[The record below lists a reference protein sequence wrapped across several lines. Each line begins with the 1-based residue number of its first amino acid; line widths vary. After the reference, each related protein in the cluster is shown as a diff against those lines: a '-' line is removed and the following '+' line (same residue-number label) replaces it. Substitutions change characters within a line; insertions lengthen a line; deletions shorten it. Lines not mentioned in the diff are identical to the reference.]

1 MTAVDEGVRSVE
13 PSPREGQFDGRWL
26 TNTDPA
32 LRKCRHPVAAAA
44 EVGETPMQVTLL
56 GQDWVLVR
64 INGELVV
71 MEDRCPHRF
80 APLSFGTIVDG
91 TLECPYHGYRF
102 DGSGHCVRI
111 PAKAPEIP
119 IPIKAPPARDTGNQ
133 IPRTQPGKNAA
144 EGPGN
149 RYPGNGQQRPTSRVT
164 VRVLLA
170 ASRCRECACRGWPI
184 ACEGDQ
190 NPISPHRK
198 DTHVFVMRQRAESA
212 PMSWT
217 GQGQIVRRRR
227 ATHRYVRTKRHVRG
241 RCRITLS
248 YHGVIFIASVTV
260 CRACAASN

>member
-13 PSPREGQFDGRWL
+13 PSPMEGQFDGRWL

-32 LRKCRHPVAAAA
+32 LRKCWHPVAAAA

-102 DGSGHCVRI
+102 DGSGRCVRI

-119 IPIKAPPARDTGNQ
+119 IPIKARCPVPAGIQERYGLAAPENQ
-133 IPRTQPGKNAA
+133 RATNSCHRPGTRGAKSRTP
-144 EGPGN
+144 N
-149 RYPGNGQQRPTSRVT
+149 RTRTRLKGRATVTPATANNGQ
-164 VRVLLA
+164 LH
-170 ASRCRECACRGWPI
+170 E
-184 ACEGDQ
+184 
-190 NPISPHRK
+190 
-198 DTHVFVMRQRAESA
+198 
-212 PMSWT
+212 
-217 GQGQIVRRRR
+217 
-227 ATHRYVRTKRHVRG
+227 
-241 RCRITLS
+241 
-248 YHGVIFIASVTV
+248 
-260 CRACAASN
+260 